1 MSFIGNFVR
10 AAIIGVALTAVAP
23 AAFAQEITASHLA
36 VALDVVK
43 SAKASRGFDSV
54 LPLLAEQVENKL
66 IRVRPDLNKEIVA
79 AVEDAALK
87 LSARRSDLDNDVARI
102 WAKAFSEE
110 ELNTI
115 AVFYKS
121 PAGQK
126 FADVGAQVVAE
137 SYQAVGHWSDR
148 VGEELLQKS
157 KDGLKAQGITF

>member
-10 AAIIGVALTAVAP
+10 AAIVGVALMAVAP

-66 IRVRPDLNKEIVA
+66 IRVRPDINKEIVA

-87 LSARRSDLDNDVARI
+87 LSARRAELDNDVARI

-115 AVFYKS
+115 AAFYKS

-126 FADVGAQVVAE
+126 FADVGPQVVAE

>member
-1 MSFIGNFVR
+1 MSFIGSFVR
-10 AAIIGVALTAVAP
+10 AAIVGAALMAVAP

-66 IRVRPDLNKEIVA
+66 IRVRPDLNKEIVT

-115 AVFYKS
+115 AAFYKS

>member
-66 IRVRPDLNKEIVA
+66 IRVRPDLNKEIVT

-115 AVFYKS
+115 AAFYKS

>member
-110 ELNTI
+110 ELSTI
-115 AVFYKS
+115 AAFYKS

>member
-115 AVFYKS
+115 AAFYKS

-157 KDGLKAQGITF
+157 KDGLKAQGVTF